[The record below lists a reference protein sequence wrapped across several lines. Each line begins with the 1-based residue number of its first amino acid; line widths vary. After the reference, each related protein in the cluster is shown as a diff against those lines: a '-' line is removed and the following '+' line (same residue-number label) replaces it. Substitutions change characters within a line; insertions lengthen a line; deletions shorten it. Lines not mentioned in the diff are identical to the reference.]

1 MGGLMKG
8 AMSAGSRTERRDVLI
23 VGAGQAGL
31 GTAYWLTRRTDLNVQ
46 VVDDGPELGSSWV
59 SRWDSLEL
67 FTPRRFSGLPG
78 LRFPSGARNY
88 PRKDEM
94 AAYLRR
100 YAARFAL
107 PVVTGMTVRSLGA
120 TTSGFEAVVNDGSV
134 TADQVVVATGP
145 YDRPHIPAA
154 AAELAGTV
162 HQLHSSRYG
171 RPTDIPS
178 GTVHV
183 IGGGNSA
190 AQLACELAATH
201 DVTVVSSR
209 PPWFL
214 PKTIAGVS
222 LYWWLYA
229 TGTLNAD
236 ADATVSRHVRERG
249 DPIIGKE
256 LQQRV
261 VAGDIRLLPQRVT
274 GASDDRLQLDDGTSL
289 PVETV
294 LWCTGFRPAYGWI
307 DIPGAID
314 AEGRPIHAGGA
325 SPVAGLHWM
334 GLPWQTRMNS
344 GIIDGVDRDARAT
357 ADRIVRSARRVATG
371 ER

>member
-1 MGGLMKG
+1 MNRGT
-8 AMSAGSRTERRDVLI
+8 AAGTGQQHLDVLV

-31 GTAYWLTRRTDLNVQ
+31 GAAYWLTRRTRLTVRVLDS
-46 VVDDGPELGSSWV
+46 GPDVGRSWA

-78 LRFPSGARNY
+78 LPFPTGVGNY
-88 PRKDEM
+88 PSKDEM

-107 PVVTGMTVRSLGA
+107 PVAPGTPVRALQA
-120 TTSGFEAVVNDGSV
+120 TTNGFEAVTDAGSV
-134 TADQVVVATGP
+134 TADQAVVATGP

-154 AAELAGTV
+154 ADDLASSV
-162 HQLHSSRYG
+162 HQLHSSQYC
-171 RPTDIPS
+171 RPTDIPP

-190 AQLACELAATH
+190 AQLACELAETH
-201 DVTVVSSR
+201 EVTVVSSR

-214 PKTIAGVS
+214 PKTMAGVS
-222 LYWWLYA
+222 LYWWLYV

-236 ADATVSRHVRERG
+236 ADKPVSRMVRHRG

-261 VAGDIRLLPQRVT
+261 SAGNIRLLPQRVI
-274 GASDDRLQLDDGTSL
+274 GAQGERLQLGDGTSV
-289 PVETV
+289 PVEAV
-294 LWCTGFRPAYGWI
+294 LWCTGFRPDYRWI

-314 AEGRPIHAGGA
+314 AQGRPVHSGGA

-357 ADRIVRSARRVATG
+357 ADRIVESHRTGARR
-371 ER
+371 